1 MPKLNRE
8 MLRQMIAEEIA
19 KTENAEPEAVKVS
32 AAQLRNIIMNE
43 VRLISEQDVDV
54 EVEVDEEDSAQLKVR
69 TIDDVLKTAVE
80 FKGNSN
86 DPYGY
91 AIDDQ
96 GVYVISK
103 GGKNLKSA
111 VRLDPRVRKGALAI
125 RTLARANRNNKEVMD
140 LMSSE
145 NDFLQVAS
153 KTVGKQPMSKSMQM
167 LANALKPAVEKPSLD
182 AYKEFFASLKNPKFK
197 VDDLPEEQRDVL
209 MNLQKSYGE
218 GQLPVSAM
226 EDLLPPMRKLEVD
239 IEELFKRANR

>member
-19 KTENAEPEAVKVS
+19 KTENTEPEAVKVS
-32 AAQLRNIIMNE
+32 ADQLRNIIMNE
-43 VRLISEQDVDV
+43 VRLISEQDTMTFDVDV
-54 EVEVDEEDSAQLKVR
+54 EDSAQLKVR
-69 TIDDVLKTAVE
+69 TIDDVLKTGVE

-91 AIDDQ
+91 AVDDE

-111 VRLDPRVRKGALAI
+111 MRLDPRDKKGALAI
-125 RTLARANRNNKEVMD
+125 RTLARANRKNKEVMN

-153 KTVGKQPMSKSMQM
+153 KTLGKQAKPEKAMQLIAQIEQGLGKALNQMSAKEMV
-167 LANALKPAVEKPSLD
+167 ANSDIMKARKDALKD
-182 AYKEFFASLKNPKFK
+182 PKFNDE
-197 VDDLPEEQRDVL
+197 VDFEFG
-209 MNLQKSYGE
+209 S
-218 GQLPVSAM
+218 
-226 EDLLPPMRKLEVD
+226 EDPTEKELELLLPKLRKL
-239 IEELFKRANR
+239 KK